1 MDPST
6 GNNVSNKRVRFD
18 ATASSAN
25 PDDDAGH
32 SKTPLATAI
41 LFVKNHLVSLQPP
54 IAEILGEAGIEYVRH
69 QSKMISKQR
78 QINRFSSDAELIPR
92 SAKSDFTLRVMKR
105 AETDPDM
112 VQVMADIIPIVDQF
126 QKACKAKILLA
137 NQIELR
143 ILVEESRE
151 LFAKALRRATEV
163 FIVADGH
170 NIADTDKIV
179 NTLLDRYHEE
189 LLVHLDSNLPA
200 FREIYNKVN
209 TTTLPQPFIAP
220 QAAPTQPSFADV
232 ARAASAERA
241 NAAYDGSLFYDPQPQ
256 PPPATAAQVNPP
268 PVPSPA
274 EKEISKIRRAI
285 ESVFVTSIIIYKD
298 VVTKNDIQLQLLK
311 LKTTYSDTESTEA
324 TAMALDAET
333 PADRQLL
340 NELIRKES
348 EKSTKKMD
356 SKLAQMQKT
365 IERLTL
371 QKNSPRGR
379 SKTNGASPKK
389 STNKRVQPKDTN
401 KKQNKK
407 PAGRTEG
414 NENASSSAKA
424 VKPKNSR
431 NKSPN
436 RNDPN
441 SSRKKTQ
448 SKRSN
453 SRSRQR
459 SDS

>member
-6 GNNVSNKRVRFD
+6 GNTVSNKRVRFD
-18 ATASSAN
+18 ATASAN
-25 PDDDAGH
+25 PDDDAGQP
-32 SKTPLATAI
+32 KTPLATAI
-41 LFVKNHLVSLQPP
+41 LFVQNHLVSLQPP
-54 IAEILGEAGIEYVRH
+54 IAEILEEAGVEYVRH
-69 QSKMISKQR
+69 QSKVISKQR
-78 QINRFSSDAELIPR
+78 QITRFSTDAELIPR
-92 SAKSDFTLRVMKR
+92 SAKSAFTLRVMKR

-112 VQVMADIIPIVDQF
+112 IQVMADIIPIVDQF
-126 QKACKAKILLA
+126 QKACKDKIMLA
-137 NQIELR
+137 NMIELR

-151 LFAKALRRATEV
+151 LLAKALRRATEV

-170 NIADTDKIV
+170 PIADTDKIV
-179 NTLLDRYHEE
+179 NTILDRYHEE
-189 LLVHLDSNLPA
+189 LLVHIDSNLFA
-200 FREIYNKVN
+200 FRDIYQRVN

-220 QAAPTQPSFADV
+220 QAAPAQPSFADR
-232 ARAASAERA
+232 ARAAAAERE
-241 NAAYDGSLFYDPQPQ
+241 NAAFDGSLFFTQQQ
-256 PPPATAAQVNPP
+256 PPPAVPAPVLPQPP

-274 EKEISKIRRAI
+274 EQEIGKIRRAI
-285 ESVFVTSIIIYKD
+285 ESVFVTSINIYKD
-298 VVTKNDIQLQLLK
+298 VVVKNDIQLQLLK

-365 IERLTL
+365 IARLTL

-379 SKTNGASPKK
+379 SKQTGASPKK
-389 STNKRVQPKDTN
+389 SSTQRAPPKDTR
-401 KKQNKK
+401 KQNKK
-407 PAGRTEG
+407 PAGRTDG
-414 NENASSSAKA
+414 NANASSTAKA
-424 VKPKNSR
+424 AKTKNSR
-431 NKSPN
+431 KKSPN

-453 SRSRQR
+453 SRSRPR

>member
-18 ATASSAN
+18 ATASAT
-25 PDDDAGH
+25 PDDDDGPT
-32 SKTPLATAI
+32 KTPLATAI
-41 LFVKNHLVSLQPP
+41 LFVQNHLVSLQPP
-54 IAEILGEAGIEYVRH
+54 IAEILAEAGIEYVRH

-92 SAKSDFTLRVMKR
+92 SAKSAFTLRVMKR

-112 VQVMADIIPIVDQF
+112 IQVMADILPIVDQF

-143 ILVEESRE
+143 ILLEESRE

-170 NIADTDKIV
+170 PITDTDKIV

-189 LLVHLDSNLPA
+189 LLVHLDSTLPA
-200 FREIYNKVN
+200 FRDLYQTVN

-220 QAAPTQPSFADV
+220 RRETTAQPSFADA
-232 ARAASAERA
+232 ARAAAAERA
-241 NAAYDGSLFYDPQPQ
+241 SDAYDGSMFFQQPQ
-256 PPPATAAQVNPP
+256 QPPAAAAPVLPLPP

-274 EKEISKIRRAI
+274 EIEISKIRRAI
-285 ESVFVTSIIIYKD
+285 ESVFVTSITIYHD

-348 EKSTKKMD
+348 DKSTKKMD
-356 SKLAQMQKT
+356 LKLAQMQKT
-365 IERLTL
+365 ISRLTL
-371 QKNSPRGR
+371 QKNSQRGR
-379 SKTNGASPKK
+379 SKPTGASSKK
-389 STNKRVQPKDTN
+389 SSNQRAKPKDT

-407 PAGRTEG
+407 PAGRTDG
-414 NENASSSAKA
+414 NANASSTAPA
-424 VKPKNSR
+424 ANSR
-431 NKSPN
+431 NSRKKSPN

-441 SSRKKTQ
+441 SSRKKTRP
-448 SKRSN
+448 KRST
-453 SRSRQR
+453 SRSRPR

>member
-6 GNNVSNKRVRFD
+6 GNNGPNKRVRFD
-18 ATASSAN
+18 ATASGAN
-25 PDDDAGH
+25 PDDDAGQ

-41 LFVKNHLVSLQPP
+41 LFVRNHLVSLQPP
-54 IAEILGEAGIEYVRH
+54 IAEILEEAGIEYIRH
-69 QSKMISKQR
+69 QSKMISKHR
-78 QINRFSSDAELIPR
+78 QIKRFSLDPELIPR
-92 SAKSDFTLRVMKR
+92 SAKSAFSLRVMKR

-112 VQVMADIIPIVDQF
+112 IQVMADIIPIVDQF
-126 QKACKAKILLA
+126 QQACKSKILLA

-143 ILVEESRE
+143 ILLEESRE

-163 FIVADGH
+163 FLVADGH

-179 NTLLDRYHEE
+179 NTLLDRYHED
-189 LLVHLDSNLPA
+189 LLVHLDSNLHA
-200 FREIYNKVN
+200 FREIYNTVN

-220 QAAPTQPSFADV
+220 QAQQAAPPQPSFADA
-232 ARAASAERA
+232 ARAAAAERDTA
-241 NAAYDGSLFYDPQPQ
+241 TYDGSLFFRQQPL
-256 PPPATAAQVNPP
+256 PPPAVTAPVLPPPP

-274 EKEISKIRRAI
+274 EKEIGKIRRAI
-285 ESVFVTSIIIYKD
+285 ESVFVTSIKIYND
-298 VVTKNDIQLQLLK
+298 VVVKNDIQLQLLK
-311 LKTTYSDTESTEA
+311 LKTTYSATESTEA

-356 SKLAQMQKT
+356 NKLAQMQKT

-371 QKNSPRGR
+371 QKKSPRGR
-379 SKTNGASPKK
+379 SATTGASPKK
-389 STNKRVQPKDTN
+389 STNKRAQPKDTN
-401 KKQNKK
+401 NKQTKKQ
-407 PAGRTEG
+407 AGRQDG
-414 NENASSSAKA
+414 SANASSSAKA
-424 VKPKNSR
+424 TKTKNSR
-431 NKSPN
+431 KKSPN

-441 SSRKKTQ
+441 SSRKKTP

-453 SRSRQR
+453 SRSK
-459 SDS
+459 